1 MADIVNLLEEAPQP
15 TFTAEEKSN
24 LTVLKDTQTAYGGT
38 FANRI
43 KPLSY
48 DAGFQSDVADEFA
61 LSWMGQAIEQT
72 PSLFEIGLSPIDFN
86 YDPFDVDNL
95 KGYEEFALDFAEVR
109 NKEHHDYLKGQIDK
123 NKSRRARLNA
133 SQRGM
138 SAALLGNI
146 LDPINFVPI
155 PLVKGV
161 SVGYKAL
168 KGAAI
173 SGGLV
178 AATEPVRRGLDLTA
192 TREETM
198 GYIGAAAFFG
208 GLFVGGVSMFSKG
221 IQKHTIKPTGGV
233 NKMAEKYFKAHYKTE
248 GKVDWEATGF
258 IYKVKDDLYDV
269 KVVPDRPTNVKL
281 HNRTKLAHLEVKGPN
296 KNKLI
301 VDTGRIR
308 RIFDADYHIY
318 YDIVGVTPIPRM
330 KFKSADDFIQF
341 VMKKEINKRIYW
353 KRKKGEK
360 LADYENRINSRT
372 LMELEADTVANRR
385 TSTNKVLESLAS
397 FSNYEKVMREFNDPY
412 YAKEMQRLTGDYGT
426 AQRAIAQGVEPVTSA
441 MMQAH
446 TKWAS
451 HWVRHR
457 YELDNLFGKYRGI
470 AGNQKRILG
479 LNLKVG
485 GIRAVDAWDSLT
497 RRFSNKN
504 TADPELMTYSQFMD
518 SVSDAVMDNKIFNDS
533 SINPVVKEGAII
545 ARKFYKA
552 YADEATELKMFE
564 SQGNYKKLMDKK
576 LGNIERL
583 ESRLKKDAEIIQKQE
598 SLKKTL
604 EFKTNKVT
612 KSLEDDAVLK
622 YQYYAN
628 KEGGQFVGT
637 REIIVEI
644 TEDVF
649 YKNKVFM
656 GGLEARLR
664 PDAEV
669 VAGIKTFAD
678 FQKYAG
684 TDKPYARLLK
694 SATEDNYSIDNYDID
709 IPAVGSLAFLKK
721 NRTSFE
727 NQWSKEVKDFSSK
740 EAIKH
745 ARTFDSDVI
754 TMKKDDVIFDN
765 KLAQLTEKIQ
775 TEALTKPISDIKIKY
790 YYRQLER
797 MKSEYKNIKDQLD
810 EFAKDDL
817 APPYTQPEE
826 FFQRVWLRDVM
837 MERSDELIG
846 IFVKWFTEHPTI
858 IRKGKVKYLSTDPAA
873 IKKRAIE
880 AFHTILNLETNF
892 LDGDGIAGWGLLKIK
907 DAKGKVVRTHF
918 KAGVRPLMSRKIDI
932 PNKLVK
938 PFISTDMPQLMRD
951 YHMKMSNRIELER
964 EFGDAHLSSFL
975 DETEMRLIEKE
986 LNQESD
992 WKRITRV
999 LNAFEDDKDKMLGT
1013 LNIQDPASLNKRSA
1027 ALLKDW
1033 ASLAFMG
1040 KVVMSALP
1048 DSARPIMVNGIRKVF
1063 GGPIR
1068 TFFRESEVYAKQLED
1083 LTYMAP
1089 VIETASNLTRQR
1101 FQMDGGSV
1109 GLGKGFLN
1117 RQFDRVALMA
1127 NKAQG
1132 PFYFAN
1138 LLTPWTHGW
1147 KNIQGV
1153 LSAHRF
1159 IEDSVK
1165 VSAGTASKF
1174 DIDRLSSYGISEK
1187 TAELISNMPWE
1198 KNGTQYLA
1206 NGPKWASKK
1215 GGETARRKYSQAI
1228 WADFQRTIVTPTHA
1242 DTFNMM
1248 HGVLR
1253 IDNEISRSLLRN
1265 PLGRFIGYT
1274 DTKYGGKVSNAW
1286 LGLPFQFFS
1295 WAIAA
1300 NRKLLISG
1308 LQGRELAPIS
1318 GVLAMVTMGILGDYM
1333 KNPRY
1338 WKQKN
1343 WEERVIRGVEL
1354 SGVLALFGD
1363 MNFMLETISMG
1374 QLGARPSVG
1383 QGTRFGDPD
1392 MTDVIGEFTGAGPSI
1407 PIDLLYAFL
1416 GDTSFSERSATLRRI
1431 IPLNTLWLWDRKF
1444 KDLWEMGE
1452 DFIR

>member
-1 MADIVNLLEEAPQP
+1 MTDIVNLLEEAPQP

-48 DAGFQSDVADEFA
+48 DAGFKSDVSDEFA

-95 KGYEEFALDFAEVR
+95 KGYEEFALDFSEVR

-221 IQKHTIKPTGGV
+221 IQKHTIKPKGGI

-296 KNKLI
+296 KNKLV

-318 YDIVGVTPIPRM
+318 YDIKGVTPIPRDR
-330 KFKSADDFIQF
+330 FKTPDDFIQF

-353 KRKKGEK
+353 KRKKGE
-360 LADYENRINSRT
+360 LLPDYENRINSRT
-372 LMELEADTVANRR
+372 LMELEADAVANRR
-385 TSTNKVLESLAS
+385 TATNKVLESLAA
-397 FSNYEKVMREFNDPY
+397 FSNYEKVMREFPDPY

-446 TKWAS
+446 TRWAS

-470 AGNQKRILG
+470 TGNQKRILG
-479 LNLKVG
+479 MNLKVG

-504 TADPELMTYSQFMD
+504 TADPELMTHSQFMD
-518 SVSDAVMDNKIFNDS
+518 NVSDAVMDSKIFNDS
-533 SINPVVKEGAII
+533 SINPVVKEGAITV
-545 ARKFYKA
+545 RKFYKS
-552 YADEATELKMFE
+552 YADDATELGMFE
-564 SQGNYKKLMDKK
+564 SQGNYKKLQDAK
-576 LGNIERL
+576 LANIE
-583 ESRLKKDAEIIQKQE
+583 EVKSRL
-598 SLKKTL
+598 
-604 EFKTNKVT
+604 
-612 KSLEDDAVLK
+612 
-622 YQYYAN
+622 AN
-628 KEGGQFVGT
+628 K
-637 REIIVEI
+637 
-644 TEDVF
+644 
-649 YKNKVFM
+649 
-656 GGLEARLR
+656 
-664 PDAEV
+664 
-669 VAGIKTFAD
+669 
-678 FQKYAG
+678 
-684 TDKPYARLLK
+684 
-694 SATEDNYSIDNYDID
+694 
-709 IPAVGSLAFLKK
+709 
-721 NRTSFE
+721 
-727 NQWSKEVKDFSSK
+727 
-740 EAIKH
+740 
-745 ARTFDSDVI
+745 
-754 TMKKDDVIFDN
+754 
-765 KLAQLTEKIQ
+765 
-775 TEALTKPISDIKIKY
+775 ALSDIQIKY
-790 YYRQLER
+790 YNKQLHR
-797 MKSEYKNIKDQLD
+797 MQSEYRNVKAQ
-810 EFAKDDL
+810 ADDL
-817 APPYTQPEE
+817 GKDISPPYTQPEE
-826 FFQRVWLRDVM
+826 FFQRVWLRDM
-837 MERSDELIG
+837 MMNRKDELIG
-846 IFVKWFTEHPTI
+846 IFIKWFTAHPTI
-858 IRKGKVKYLSTDPAA
+858 IKKGKITHLSTNPTA
-873 IKKRAIE
+873 IKKRAE
-880 AFHTILNLETNF
+880 DAFHTILNLEANF
-892 LDGDGIAGWGLLKIK
+892 LDGDGMAGWGLLKVK
-907 DAKGKVVRTHF
+907 DAKGKVVQTHF

-938 PFISTDMPQLMRD
+938 DFISTDMPQLMRD
-951 YHMKMSNRIELER
+951 YHMRMSNRIELER

-975 DETEMRLIEKE
+975 DQTEMRLIDKE
-986 LNQESD
+986 LKQESD

-1013 LNIQDPASLNKRSA
+1013 LNIQDPASFNKRSA
-1027 ALLKDW
+1027 SLLKDW

-1048 DSARPIMVNGIRKVF
+1048 DSARPIMVNGFKKVF
-1063 GGPIR
+1063 GGPMR

-1083 LTYMAP
+1083 LTYLAP
-1089 VIETASNLTRQR
+1089 ITETAANLTRQR

-1117 RQFDRVALMA
+1117 RQFDKGALMM
-1127 NKAQG
+1127 NKVQG

-1147 KNIQGV
+1147 KTIQG
-1153 LSAHRF
+1153 LTSAHRF

-1165 VSAGTASKF
+1165 VSGGTASKF
-1174 DIDRLSSYGISEK
+1174 DIDRLASYGISEK
-1187 TAELISNMPWE
+1187 TAELIAKMPWE
-1198 KNGTQYLA
+1198 KNGSQYVA
-1206 NGPKWASKK
+1206 NGQMWASKA

-1228 WADFQRTIVTPTHA
+1228 WADYQRTIITPTHA

-1253 IDNEISRSLLRN
+1253 VDNEISRSMLRN
-1265 PLGRFIGYT
+1265 PLGRMLGYT

-1318 GVLAMVTMGILGDYM
+1318 GALAMVTMGILGDYM

-1338 WKQKN
+1338 WSQKD
-1343 WEERVIRGVEL
+1343 WEEKLIRGVEL

-1383 QGTRFGDPD
+1383 LGTRFGDPD

-1416 GDTSFSERSATLRRI
+1416 GDSSFSERSATLRRI

-1444 KDLWEMGE
+1444 KDLWQLGE
-1452 DFIR
+1452 DKLR